1 MNATY
6 GQTYEVNVTLRF
18 DVHHGEA
25 VRRIAWKLAAYDE
38 NSDVEGVN
46 VVADHLAATTEGALS
61 VIVASESWGM
71 AFRQLAE
78 KVEGLTFTSAGAG
91 PQDVRRINEEEED
104 EDL

>member
-1 MNATY
+1 MNAQY
-6 GQTYEVNVTLRF
+6 GQTFEVDVTLRF

-25 VRRIAWKLAAYDE
+25 VRRVAWKLAAYDE
-38 NSDVEGVN
+38 DSDVEGVN

-78 KVEGLTFTSAGAG
+78 KVEGLTFTSASAG
-91 PQDVRRINEEEED
+91 PHDARRIN
-104 EDL
+104 

>member
-1 MNATY
+1 MNAQY
-6 GQTYEVNVTLRF
+6 GQTYEVELKLRF
-18 DVHHGEA
+18 DVHHGGA
-25 VRRIAWKLAAYDE
+25 VRRVAWKLAAYDE

-78 KVEGLTFTSAGAG
+78 NVEGLTFISAGAG
-91 PQDVRRINEEEED
+91 PQDARRIYEEEED